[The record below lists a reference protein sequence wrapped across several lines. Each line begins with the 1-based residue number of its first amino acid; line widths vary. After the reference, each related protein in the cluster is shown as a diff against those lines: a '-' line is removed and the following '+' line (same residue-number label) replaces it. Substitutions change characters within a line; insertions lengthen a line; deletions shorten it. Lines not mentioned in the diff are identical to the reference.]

1 MYTLFLF
8 QWTDVHGEET
18 KASFQLHRL
27 FLSVF
32 RPQDS
37 NVIPLSYDDNC
48 SRALEGFAT
57 PPLRKRNVALF
68 EGFFR
73 KIKAC
78 GPCMHLLMY

>member
-37 NVIPLSYDDNC
+37 DVIPLSYDDN
-48 SRALEGFAT
+48 SRALEGFAV
-57 PPLRKRNVALF
+57 PALRNRNVALF
-68 EGFFR
+68 EVFFAKLKHVVR
-73 KIKAC
+73 GCIC
-78 GPCMHLLMY
+78 